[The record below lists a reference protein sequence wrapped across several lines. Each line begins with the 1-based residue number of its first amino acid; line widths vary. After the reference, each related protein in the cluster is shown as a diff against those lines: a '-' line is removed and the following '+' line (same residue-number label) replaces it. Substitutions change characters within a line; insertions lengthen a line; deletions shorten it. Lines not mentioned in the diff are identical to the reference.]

1 MSNPRP
7 ASRGFIA
14 IDCTTGE
21 IVSIMFARREP
32 ARDVCRDMA
41 ANGRPRIGVHQVK
54 MYPGEVYDRAT
65 YKP

>member
-1 MSNPRP
+1 
-7 ASRGFIA
+7 
-14 IDCTTGE
+14 
-21 IVSIMFARREP
+21 MFARREP